1 MKWNAK
7 PQPIQM
13 IRGSK
18 SIKIGSDPRNIGE
31 IHQPKD
37 TDAGTTRST
46 TGAIRTSGPP
56 KKIRYRKFALRLKG
70 PLLKTAAGH

>member
-1 MKWNAK
+1 
-7 PQPIQM
+7 M

-18 SIKIGSDPRNIGE
+18 SMKTGSDPWSTGE
-31 IHQPKD
+31 VHQPKA
-37 TDAGTTRST
+37 TNAGTTRST
-46 TGAIRTSGPP
+46 TGGIRTSGPP

>member
-1 MKWNAK
+1 
-7 PQPIQM
+7 M

-18 SIKIGSDPRNIGE
+18 SMKIGSDPWSTGD
-31 IHQPKD
+31 IHQPKN
-37 TDAGTTRST
+37 TDAGTSRST
-46 TGAIRTSGPP
+46 TEAIRASGPP